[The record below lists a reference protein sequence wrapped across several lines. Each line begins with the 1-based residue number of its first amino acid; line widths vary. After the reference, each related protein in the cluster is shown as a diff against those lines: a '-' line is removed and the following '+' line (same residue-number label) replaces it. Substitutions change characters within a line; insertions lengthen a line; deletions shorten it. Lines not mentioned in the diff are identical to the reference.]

1 MKERREERHAR
12 AQQMVNATK
21 VVRIVVSRPNIDK
34 GIAMP
39 GKRSG
44 ERNWEY
50 PFEDMDIG
58 DSFAV
63 PSSDAKNGTVNSRIN
78 LHNRAHPE
86 TKFRTRWLM
95 DDQGE
100 MYTRVWRTQ

>member
-1 MKERREERHAR
+1 
-12 AQQMVNATK
+12 
-21 VVRIVVSRPNIDK
+21 
-34 GIAMP
+34 
-39 GKRSG
+39 
-44 ERNWEY
+44 
-50 PFEDMDIG
+50 MDIG

-63 PSSDAKNGTVNSRIN
+63 ASSDAKNGTVNSRIN